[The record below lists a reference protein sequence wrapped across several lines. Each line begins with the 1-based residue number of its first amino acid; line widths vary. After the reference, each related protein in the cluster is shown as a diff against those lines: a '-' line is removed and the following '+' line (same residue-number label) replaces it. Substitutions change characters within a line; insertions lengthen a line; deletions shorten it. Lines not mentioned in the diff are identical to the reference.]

1 MSKHSRSHL
10 FEAIVALIGISLVTF
25 GTAAHGDLVIG
36 SPNTATA
43 DPSVPRPNTR
53 PCVVQLFTNFRF
65 DDFSPRLFQYAPPP
79 GCPGPWSKVVFEGD
93 FSVTQGRQFDRTAN
107 VWIGGTN
114 IYFGTTS
121 EPSRTVARS
130 WHVERDLTDY
140 SALLTIAH
148 PGEIV
153 LFNLV
158 NQTYTG
164 VLFGS
169 ADLQFYPLED
179 RDEAPITADLV
190 LPLSAGPIGGT
201 VSLQT
206 SASTLA
212 SSFNLP
218 RNIERAVLDIYAQ
231 SQANDEFWYTCVPDD
246 VADEL
251 QSCGATAFREGE
263 VTVDGQPAGVAP
275 IYPWIFTGGIDPF
288 LWRPIPS
295 VQTLNFVPYRVDL
308 TPFAG
313 LLSNGQTH
321 EIALRV
327 HNANHRFEAT
337 ASLLIFLDHGST
349 RVTGGLTRN
358 TIGPGPTPDVQEN
371 LIRTPDRISG
381 TVTVSS
387 SRLFSVEGF
396 VNTSHGRV
404 RTEIEQEI
412 NFSNRQEFD
421 ITALVY
427 VQNIAQTT
435 SISTLTTTRGDGD
448 DDDRGGHRTES
459 KQFEWPLTV
468 DFSFITNPDNSGSQS
483 TSIHQEYNSRE
494 RVSGGE
500 REFFR
505 EISNAV
511 SPADTLLF
519 DAHGAV
525 TGNEGQQNAQRY
537 FSRDSNDF
545 CYSRSIAAADGVLTL
560 IQDGQGC
567 ERRERCEDGERC
579 GDD

>member
-1 MSKHSRSHL
+1 MSKK
-10 FEAIVALIGISLVTF
+10 AILSFITSVSFATL

-53 PCVVQLFTNFRF
+53 PCVAQLFTNFRF
-65 DDFSPRLFQYAPPP
+65 DDFSPRLFQYVPPTN
-79 GCPGPWSKVVFEGD
+79 CPGPWLKVVFEGD

-121 EPSRTVARS
+121 EPSRMVSRS

-140 SALLTIAH
+140 SALLTMAR

-153 LFNLV
+153 LGNLV
-158 NQTYTG
+158 NPTFTG
-164 VLFGS
+164 VIFGS
-169 ADLQFYPLED
+169 ANLQFYPVED
-179 RDEAPITADLV
+179 REEAPISADLV

-212 SSFNLP
+212 RSFNLP
-218 RNIERAVLDIYAQ
+218 TNIERAFLDVYAQ
-231 SQANDEFWYTCVPDD
+231 SQSNDEFWYTCVPDD

-263 VTVDGQPAGVAP
+263 ITIDGQPAGVAP
-275 IYPWIFTGGIDPF
+275 IYPWIYTGGIDPF

-337 ASLLIFLDHGST
+337 ASLLVYLDHRST

-358 TIGPGPTPDVQEN
+358 TIGPGPMPQVQED
-371 LIRTPDRISG
+371 LTRTPDRISG
-381 TVTVSS
+381 TVTTRS
-387 SRLFSVEGF
+387 SRLFTVAGF
-396 VNTSHGRV
+396 VNTSHGTV
-404 RTEIEQEI
+404 RTEIEQDI
-412 NFSNRQEFD
+412 NFSNRQEFN

-427 VQNIAQTT
+427 VQNIVQTT
-435 SISTLTTTRGDGD
+435 SISTLTTIRGED
-448 DDDRGGHRTES
+448 DEGNRGGHRTES
-459 KQFEWPLTV
+459 KQFEWPLTI

-494 RVSGGE
+494 RVTGE
-500 REFFR
+500 DRRAFFS
-505 EISNAV
+505 ETSNV
-511 SPADTLLF
+511 VTPADTLFF
-519 DAHGAV
+519 DSHGAV
-525 TGNEGQQNAQRY
+525 TGNEGQRNSQRY
-537 FSRDSNDF
+537 FSRDSTGA
-545 CYSRSIAAADGVLTL
+545 CYSRRIAAADGVLTL
-560 IQDGQGC
+560 IRDGEGC
-567 ERRERCEDGERC
+567 EDRCRDGERC
-579 GDD
+579 GGE